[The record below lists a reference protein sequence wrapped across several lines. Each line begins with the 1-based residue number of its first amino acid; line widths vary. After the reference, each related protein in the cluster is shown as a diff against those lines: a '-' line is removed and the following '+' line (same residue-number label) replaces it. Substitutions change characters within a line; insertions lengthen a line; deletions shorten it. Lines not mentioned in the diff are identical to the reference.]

1 MKKISYICD
10 MCGKDA
16 TINYYTI
23 NIKQNLDQLG
33 RVTVDGAARNCEN
46 FFRILKDNELIYCEK
61 CVKAIEEHIRIT
73 RELIKE
79 HGSELPYVCELAK
92 YGFIRKKSIKKRKM
106 KKYKLIL
113 SKIIWHL
120 IFNKR
125 YYADYLNDKEFNKNH
140 SKTIRFRING
150 IDTIIDIKISE

>member
-10 MCGKDA
+10 LCGKDA

-23 NIKQNLDQLG
+23 NFKQNLDQLG

-46 FFRILKDNELIYCEK
+46 FFRILNDNELIYCEK

-79 HGSELPYVCELAK
+79 HGTELPYVCELAK
-92 YGFIRKKSIKKRKM
+92 YGFIRKKPRRK
-106 KKYKLIL
+106 I
-113 SKIIWHL
+113 
-120 IFNKR
+120 
-125 YYADYLNDKEFNKNH
+125 E
-140 SKTIRFRING
+140 KTIRN
-150 IDTIIDIKISE
+150 K